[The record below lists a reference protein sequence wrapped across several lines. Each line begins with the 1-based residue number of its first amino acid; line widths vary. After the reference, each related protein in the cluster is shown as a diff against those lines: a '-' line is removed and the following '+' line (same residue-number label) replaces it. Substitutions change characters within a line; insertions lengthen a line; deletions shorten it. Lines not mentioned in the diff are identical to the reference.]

1 MQILFLVSAHNRLSQ
16 RAWVALAE
24 LGHEVAVAVVDSAA
38 AMAAAV
44 RAHPPDLIVCPF
56 LKPLMTASTKPVFS
70 TDSVRARRTSC
81 PASSAVTGLARAARR
96 CAGQREQ
103 PAERGC
109 RECDPWGGW
118 ARLTGRPIISAH

>member
-1 MQILFLVSAHNRLSQ
+1 MQILFFVSAHNSLSQ

-24 LGHEVAVAVVDSAA
+24 LGHEVAVAVVDS
-38 AMAAAV
+38 AAAV

-81 PASSAVTGLARAARR
+81 PASSAVTGIARAARR
-96 CAGQREQ
+96 CAGRREQ

-109 RECDPWGGW
+109 RECDPWGGC